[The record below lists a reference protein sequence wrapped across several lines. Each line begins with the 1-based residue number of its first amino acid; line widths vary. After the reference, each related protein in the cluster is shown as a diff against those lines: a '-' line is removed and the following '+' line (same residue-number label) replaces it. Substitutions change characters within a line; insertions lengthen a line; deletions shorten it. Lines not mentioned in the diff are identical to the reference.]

1 MMRLNK
7 ATRYA
12 LYAAMELAGA
22 DGEGQVTSGGVAGRY
37 GIPAA
42 VQAKVFQQLVRG
54 GIAVGIR
61 GSKGGYRLA
70 DRPSRVTVLDV
81 IETMEP
87 RRDPGGCLLHDAEEA
102 DCPRNRA
109 CRLRD
114 LFDEV
119 DELARCT
126 FASITLETL
135 VRRGRWSERTEGT
148 VPCGDSPR

>member
-1 MMRLNK
+1 MMRLSK

-22 DGEGQVTSGGVAGRY
+22 DGEGQVTAGEVAGRY
-37 GIPAA
+37 GIPAT
-42 VQAKVFQQLVRG
+42 VQAKVFQQLVRSG
-54 GIAVGIR
+54 LAVGIR
-61 GSKGGYRLA
+61 GSGGGYRLA
-70 DRPSRVTVLDV
+70 GRPSRVTVLDV
-81 IETMEP
+81 IEAMEP
-87 RRDPGGCLLHDAEEA
+87 RRDPGGCLLHDADPA
-102 DCPRNRA
+102 QCPRQPD

-135 VRRGRWSERTEGT
+135 VRRPRPAGESPLRGRFPVS
-148 VPCGDSPR
+148 